1 MYDCR
6 KRAELTPGYEI
17 RSVEE
22 VFLSQC
28 MALIK
33 FVLEFGTQF
42 KNRAESM
49 IGLTLVSSSVL

>member
-1 MYDCR
+1 
-6 KRAELTPGYEI
+6 
-17 RSVEE
+17 
-22 VFLSQC
+22 